1 MLLDLQSLKEPIYYP
16 WNPSS
21 NQIKI
26 KIKNKYDFK
35 SSSIIDLNLGS
46 LIFLGGEGYRAMG
59 YSHYVFGFF
68 PNTTEI
74 NHCYFAFSCLTIDIF
89 TNVVELLLS
98 LNWKPV

>member
-35 SSSIIDLNLGS
+35 ASSIIDLNLGS

-59 YSHYVFGFF
+59 YIATMGCKATMISSHLFF
-68 PNTTEI
+68 SYQCPDVDLQI
-74 NHCYFAFSCLTIDIF
+74 I
-89 TNVVELLLS
+89 
-98 LNWKPV
+98 